1 MMISSED
8 AAPADWAGTWFV
20 GRHFGPCCHSFLFM
34 WPFSL
39 LLQLFM
45 FLDFIGTLYDVVYE
59 GVKASLTVPPINIID
74 VPVIEPFAVNL
85 S

>member
-1 MMISSED
+1 
-8 AAPADWAGTWFV
+8 
-20 GRHFGPCCHSFLFM
+20 
-34 WPFSL
+34 
-39 LLQLFM
+39 M